1 VTTDLLERV
10 PVDSITEQ
18 ARQVKFWRSVA
29 TVIAAILFGAGWLVA
44 KAFGVTW
51 FALVWCG
58 CAVREGWRDGR
69 GVKPGQPSQ
78 VR

>member
-1 VTTDLLERV
+1 MSSLTERI
-10 PVDSITEQ
+10 PISEITEQ
-18 ARQVKFWRSVA
+18 ARQVRFWRSVA
-29 TVIAAILFGAGWLVA
+29 TVIAGLLFYTTWAVA
-44 KAFGVTW
+44 KGFGVAW

-58 CAVREGWRDGR
+58 CAVREGWREGR